1 MFMPA
6 VVKVY
11 CEASSHP
18 TIRAVIEFAVNRFF
32 ALHQESFIFQTC
44 DIMSNVIAL
53 PGVDGPTVCRS
64 IYNLLATLKII
75 VPQSNPEVTA
85 LSAITKIEEQEAI
98 MVTIAE
104 KVPQAFLASVHRNS
118 QDKNQLTVDVPD
130 EFDTKRLGLD
140 DLVRLFLTV
149 IAHNPTILRAQ
160 QFLRFLMFLAPHLY
174 HASNSARS
182 VLRDGINAL
191 ASILLNK
198 GVAKPKASES
208 VSHVDELGPNSI
220 SQAGLDQTS
229 FSQASFPSDLLAMR
243 LDLLSLVAGFTKEG
257 GSLSPLASQRV
268 LELVKVILKDSR
280 ASVSRVAEFL
290 SDYVRTVLIHPTH
303 RELKLVVVLL
313 SDVAPIISSYCTTVD
328 FSGVFDVVASLASD
342 TVYANQPAFSR
353 VLVSQFCTA
362 GLDACE
368 VAASENLLWN
378 LAVRGSIL
386 NLLDKSLL
394 AVGADVMAE
403 SEKREPTYG
412 FLSGIVLPFVLRM
425 KTSVEIAN
433 DSQWAEKW
441 RRDVYSKAWLRLLAY
456 VLNVI
461 QRADHIRPDS
471 RPIIPGLERRKSTDS
486 RTTSSTPDP
495 KPAMA
500 LVVALQVLKVI
511 TTRAEQDLSAV
522 LPSIWGRIG
531 MVLKDTLADGDAGFA
546 IPNRG
551 GYSEPPSPTHSP
563 RASAFT
569 LGADENPFL
578 TPSLT
583 PAVRRTRMERRP
595 RIIDYMTWSL
605 IEWLCLRRSP
615 LTLQMR
621 IFVQEKV
628 AMLHQE
634 LTAGTGGHS
643 VAASPVINAMGMP
656 SAGLA
661 TPLSARPRS
670 ARPVSNIFSKPR
682 RSFVNTGAGSANPS
696 PLSTPHSSTLFPA
709 GVSLPSFDEFGLQS
723 TPHRAS
729 TLGEGRQAG
738 YQLMPSPLTPT
749 RQAARES
756 GPKIVHLGPVRPV
769 SPSGFGGHGA
779 GGRRSFSPSG
789 QRSGL
794 GSTRSALALSRE
806 MAIESPVLVRMTVR
820 RVRVAQAMLG
830 YPMLPLA
837 NVSSVDS
844 MMTVDVL
851 VEGGAEAEGLVRAW
865 SRAEAVEIL
874 VQETK
879 DLIEEW
885 REDEELDGIGD
896 DSGILVDVEE
906 PPSPRSL
913 RAY

>member
-11 CEASSHP
+11 CESSSHP

-53 PGVDGPTVCRS
+53 PGVDGPAVCRS

-75 VPQSNPEVTA
+75 VPQSNSEVTA
-85 LSAITKIEEQEAI
+85 LSAITKVEEQEAI

-118 QDKNQLTVDVPD
+118 QDNNQVTVDVPD

-160 QFLRFLMFLAPHLY
+160 QFLRFLMFLGPHLY
-174 HASNSARS
+174 HASTSARS
-182 VLRDGINAL
+182 VLRDGISAL

-208 VSHVDELGPNSI
+208 VSQVDELGPNSI
-220 SQAGLDQTS
+220 SQAGLEQTS
-229 FSQASFPSDLLAMR
+229 FSQTSFPSDLWAMR
-243 LDLLSLVAGFTKEG
+243 LDLLSLVVGFTKEG

-268 LELVKVILKDSR
+268 LELVKVILKDSP
-280 ASVSRVAEFL
+280 SSFSRVAEFL
-290 SDYVRTVLIHPTH
+290 SEYVRAVLIHPTH
-303 RELKLVVVLL
+303 RELKLVVILL
-313 SDVAPIISSYCTTVD
+313 SDVAPIISSYSATVD
-328 FSGVFDVVASLASD
+328 FSGVFDVVATLASD

-353 VLVSQFCTA
+353 VLVTQFCAA

-378 LAVRGSIL
+378 LTVRGSIL

-394 AVGADVMAE
+394 AVGGDVVAE
-403 SEKREPTYG
+403 LEKREPTYD

-441 RRDVYSKAWLRLLAY
+441 RRDVYSRAWLRLLAY

-461 QRADHIRPDS
+461 QRADYIRPDS
-471 RPIIPGLERRKSTDS
+471 RPILPGLDRRKSTDS
-486 RTTSSTPDP
+486 RTLSSTPDP

-500 LVVALQVLKVI
+500 LVVALQILKVI
-511 TTRAEQDLSAV
+511 TTRAEQDLSTV

-531 MVLKDTLADGDAGFA
+531 MVLKETLADGDAGFA
-546 IPNRG
+546 IPSRG

-569 LGADENPFL
+569 VGPDENPFL
-578 TPSLT
+578 TPSLV

-615 LTLQMR
+615 LALQMR
-621 IFVQEKV
+621 VFVQEKV

-634 LTAGTGGHS
+634 LTAGGHS
-643 VAASPVINAMGMP
+643 GAASPLISPMMGMP

-670 ARPVSNIFSKPR
+670 SRPISNIFSKPR
-682 RSFVNTGAGSANPS
+682 RSFVNAEPS
-696 PLSTPHSSTLFPA
+696 PLSTPRSSTLFPA
-709 GVSLPSFDEFGLQS
+709 GVSLPSFDEFGMQS
-723 TPHRAS
+723 TPRRSS
-729 TLGEGRQAG
+729 TLTEGRQAG

-756 GPKIVHLGPVRPV
+756 GPKIVHLGPVRPL
-769 SPSGFGGHGA
+769 SPSGSSAAGG

-794 GSTRSALALSRE
+794 GGARSALALSRE
-806 MAIESPVLVRMTVR
+806 MAVESPVLVRMTVR

-830 YPMLPLA
+830 YPLLPLA
-837 NVSSVDS
+837 SVSSVDS
-844 MMTVDVL
+844 TMTADGL
-851 VEGGAEAEGLVRAW
+851 LGGGGGLGEAEGLVRAW

-885 REDEELDGIGD
+885 REDEELDEIGD
-896 DSGILVDVEE
+896 DSGILVDLDE
-906 PPSPRSL
+906 PPSPRS
-913 RAY
+913 R